1 MDRGLREFLSVYGGR
16 AVAEIDFGVP
26 RWSEDPTHIIG
37 VLANYLRLEDPA
49 MSPAALFTR
58 GAAEAALMIKTL
70 SSRAGGLRGRVIR
83 FALGRTRPWRAFA
96 NCPSTTW

>member
-1 MDRGLREFLSVYGGR
+1 M
-16 AVAEIDFGVP
+16 P

-49 MSPAALFTR
+49 LSPDALFTK

-70 SSRAGGLRGRVIR
+70 SSRAEASAAGPSASPWAGRG
-83 FALGRTRPWRAFA
+83 PWPASA